1 MKKLSI
7 GLLVC
12 ISAILSADISF
23 WTDAGGPVEIVLM
36 PSGTELMTAKINEA
50 INNCSEEGGGTVRF
64 TPGVYYTGTVQLKSN
79 ITIVIDKGAVIKGSD
94 KYSDYAQ
101 DAFIFGK
108 DLNAIKIKG
117 KGIIDGVDCFNPRGE
132 EGFRGPHC
140 IRLINCK
147 DIILEGFT
155 IKNSANWAINCRYC
169 SYGNVTNVTIRG
181 GHDGLH
187 TRFCKNFTINSCDFR
202 TGDDAFAGNDNQ
214 DFFIS
219 DCLINTSC
227 NGFRM
232 GCLNL
237 KVQRC
242 RLWGPGEYMH
252 KIQKRNNML
261 TAFVH
266 FSPGDEKP
274 KLRSGNWVIK
284 DVKVENVDH
293 FYMYNYHNGLWQ
305 TGQPVTSVSF
315 EKVKAKGIL
324 NAFYI
329 SGDTGHLFN
338 MNLLDCEFSF
348 RDGSEYQGENF
359 EGAKL
364 GSTDFFH
371 AKSFNQ
377 ISLINV
383 DLSKKNSSIILSCES
398 GNRIALKRVK
408 FNTRSLLT
416 PYVFEQIMTIEL
428 RSLKINGLKPD
439 YLRNEQTTTF

>member
-1 MKKLSI
+1 MKRLTLLLSFI
-7 GLLVC
+7 L
-12 ISAILSADISF
+12 ISAILSADICSC
-23 WTDAGGPVEIVLM
+23 TEAKARYEIVLM

-50 INNCSEEGGGTVRF
+50 INKCSAERGGTVRF

-79 ITIVIDKGAVIKGSD
+79 ITLVIEKGAIIRGSD
-94 KYSDYAQ
+94 KYSDYSQ
-101 DAFIFGK
+101 DAFFFGK
-108 DLNAIKIKG
+108 DLNAINIKG
-117 KGIIDGVDCFNPRGE
+117 EGIIDGVDCFNPRGE

-147 DIILEGFT
+147 EIRLEGFT

-169 SYGNVTNVTIRG
+169 SYGNVTNVTILG

-187 TRFCKNFTINSCDFR
+187 TRFCKNFTVKGCDFR

-237 KVQRC
+237 TVQRC

-266 FSPGDEKP
+266 FSPRDEKP
-274 KLRSGNWVIK
+274 KLQSGNWIIK
-284 DVKVENVDH
+284 DVTVENVDH
-293 FYMYNYHNGLWQ
+293 FYMYNYNNGLWQ
-305 TGQPVTSVSF
+305 TGQPATSVSF
-315 EKVKAKGIL
+315 EKIKAKGIL

-329 SGDTGHLFN
+329 SGDTGRLFN
-338 MNLLDCEFSF
+338 MNLIDCEFSF
-348 RDGSEYQGENF
+348 RDGSEYRGENF

-364 GSTDFFH
+364 GSPDFFH
-371 AKSFNQ
+371 ADSFNQ

-383 DLSKKNSSIILSCES
+383 DLRKKNSPIILSCES
-398 GNRIALKRVK
+398 GNRIALNRVK
-408 FNTRSLLT
+408 FNTGSLLT
-416 PYVFEQIMTIEL
+416 PYVYEKISSIEL
-428 RSLKINGLKPD
+428 RRLKINGLKLD
-439 YLRNEQTTTF
+439 

>member
-1 MKKLSI
+1 MKNLIFFLLAFVSSI
-7 GLLVC
+7 LL
-12 ISAILSADISF
+12 ADICYC
-23 WTDAGGPVEIVLM
+23 TEAKARHEIVLM
-36 PSGTELMTAKINEA
+36 PSGTELMTDEINEA
-50 INNCSEEGGGTVRF
+50 INKCSAERGGTVRF
-64 TPGVYYTGTVQLKSN
+64 TPGIYNTGTVVLKNN
-79 ITIVIDKGAVIKGSD
+79 ITIMIEKGAIIQGSD
-94 KYSDYAQ
+94 KYSDYSQ
-101 DAFIFGK
+101 DAFFFGK
-108 DLNAIKIKG
+108 DLDGINIKG
-117 KGIIDGVDCFNPRGE
+117 EGIIDGVNCYNSRGE

-147 DIILEGFT
+147 DIRLEGFT

-187 TRFCKNFTINSCDFR
+187 TRFCKNFTVKGCDFR

-237 KVQRC
+237 TVQRC

-274 KLRSGNWVIK
+274 KLQSGNWIIK
-284 DVKVENVDH
+284 DVTVENVDH
-293 FYMYNYHNGLWQ
+293 FYMYNYDNGLWQ
-305 TGQPVTSVSF
+305 TGQPATSVSF
-315 EKVKAKGIL
+315 EKIEAKGIL

-329 SGDTGHLFN
+329 SGDTGRLFN
-338 MNLLDCEFSF
+338 MNLIDCKFSF
-348 RDGSEYQGENF
+348 RDGSEYGGESF

-364 GSTDFFH
+364 ASADFFH
-371 AKSFNQ
+371 AKNFNQ

-383 DLSKKNSSIILSCES
+383 DLSKKNSPIILSCES
-398 GNRIALKRVK
+398 GNMIALKRVRLNSGS
-408 FNTRSLLT
+408 FLT
-416 PYVFEQIMTIEL
+416 PYIFEKINSIEL
-428 RSLKINGLKPD
+428 SNLKVNGLKIN
-439 YLRNEQTTTF
+439 

>member
-1 MKKLSI
+1 MVVMVMKNLSI
-7 GLLVC
+7 ILLVC
-12 ISAILSADISF
+12 VSAILTANIFDQTKARASC
-23 WTDAGGPVEIVLM
+23 EITLI
-36 PSGTELMTAKINEA
+36 PSGYELITARINEA
-50 INNCSEEGGGTVRF
+50 INKCSKEKGGTVRF

-79 ITIVIDKGAVIKGSD
+79 ITLVIEKGAIIRGSD
-94 KYSDYAQ
+94 KYSDYSN
-101 DAFIFGK
+101 DAFFFGK
-108 DLNAIKIKG
+108 DLNDINIKG
-117 KGIIDGVDCFNPRGE
+117 EGIIDGVDCFNPQGE

-147 DIILEGFT
+147 KIGLEGFT
-155 IKNSANWAINCRYC
+155 IKNSANWAINCRNC
-169 SYGNVTNVTIRG
+169 SFGNVTNVTIRG

-187 TRFCKNFTINSCDFR
+187 TRFCKDFIIKRCDFR

-242 RLWGPGEYMH
+242 KLWGPGEYMH

-266 FSPGDEKP
+266 FSPADEKP
-274 KLRSGNWVIK
+274 KLQSGHWIIR
-284 DVKVENVDH
+284 DVNVENVDH
-293 FYMYNYHNGLWQ
+293 FYMYNYKNGLWQ

-315 EKVKAKGIL
+315 EKVRANGIL
-324 NAFYI
+324 SAFYI
-329 SGDTGHLFN
+329 SGDTGRLFS
-338 MNLLDCEFSF
+338 MNLYKCRFSF
-348 RDGSEYQGENF
+348 RDGSEYEGSSF

-364 GSTDFFH
+364 ASSDFFH
-371 AKSFNQ
+371 ADNFNH

-383 DLSKKNSSIILSCES
+383 NFSKKNSAVMLGCES
-398 GNRIALKRVK
+398 GDMIALKKVN
-408 FNTRSLLT
+408 FNSCSLLN
-416 PYVFEQIMTIEL
+416 PYIFKNINYAEL
-428 RSLKINGLKPD
+428 SGLKLNGLK
-439 YLRNEQTTTF
+439 LN